1 MSPINRA
8 LASLPVPQADA
19 RRRFRPRLGLALTA
33 LVLAAVL
40 LTALVVHLSWMWTA
54 SRNVETVVGSL
65 NAQTANAVRK
75 ELESTFRA
83 SEGAIE
89 IVRSILFQGAVK
101 AEDEVKREFV
111 FLSVLRSLPAVSW
124 IGFGFPDGR
133 FFGSHA
139 LDDGRIEM
147 VEIGEPL
154 GSGGRYWRRDR
165 YRQIPGDIF
174 FEERSKGETAYVSLG
189 SKWYRAAFKG
199 KGKLWSMVDILPS
212 GFEPAAVL
220 STRLEQYNR
229 LQGVLMVTINLKR
242 LADFLSSLDIGRTG
256 AAVIVG
262 DDGNIIASSVRD
274 MKSASLT
281 ERNDR
286 PLFHALGRALAG
298 RVSPDGTVATA
309 QGVYYATATPLDFNG
324 WRLLTALPRS
334 TFTAEIDRNTRWLLG
349 GVVLLALFDAALA
362 ALFAHLAFARP
373 IQRIAGELRHVESF
387 SLGKVR
393 HIPTPL
399 RELDDLSA
407 ALKRMAGSLKAF
419 GLYVPADIVRSL
431 IQQGVDPK
439 PGGELREITVMFAD
453 LPGFTKLTETYG
465 ADVAPF
471 LTEFLTLATQAIH
484 REGGTVDKF
493 IGDCIMGLWNAPMPE
508 EQHAIKACRAA
519 DAIRRAMHSL
529 PRPDGRKSPPAVRI
543 GINTGVALIGNVGST
558 ERLSYTAIG
567 DVVNV
572 ASRLEALAKEYD
584 VEILISEASAQRCG
598 TRVQVRALGAAAVRG
613 REQPLH
619 VYELIG
625 VTDETG
631 KEPPLGERRH
641 DRHVQYEGSA
651 P

>member
-1 MSPINRA
+1 MSPTNA
-8 LASLPVPQADA
+8 APASLLAAKAD
-19 RRRFRPRLGLALTA
+19 RQRFRPRLGLALTA

-65 NAQTANAVRK
+65 NSQTASAVRK
-75 ELESTFRA
+75 ELETTFSA
-83 SEGAIE
+83 SEGAVE
-89 IVRSILFQGAVK
+89 IIRSILFQGVVK

-147 VEIGEPL
+147 VEIGAPL
-154 GSGGRYWRRDR
+154 ASGGRYLRRDR
-165 YRQIPGDIF
+165 YRPIPGDIF

-189 SKWYRAAFKG
+189 SKWYRAAVDNNG
-199 KGKLWSMVDILPS
+199 QVWSMVDILPS
-212 GFEPAAVL
+212 GFEPGAVI
-220 STRLEQYNR
+220 STRLEQHNR
-229 LQGVLMVTINLKR
+229 FQGVLMVTINLKR
-242 LADFLSSLDIGRTG
+242 LADFLASLDVARMG

-262 DDGNIIASSVRD
+262 ENGNVIASSVRG
-274 MKSASLT
+274 MKTASLT
-281 ERNDR
+281 ENSSG
-286 PLFHALGRALAG
+286 ALLDALRQASAG
-298 RVSPDGTVATA
+298 LISTDGTVATEEGA
-309 QGVYYATATPLDFNG
+309 YYATATPLDFNG
-324 WRLLTALPRS
+324 WRFLTAIPR
-334 TFTAEIDRNTRWLLG
+334 TAFTAEIDRNTRWLLA
-349 GVVLLALFDAALA
+349 GVAFLALIDAALA

-387 SLGKVR
+387 ALGKVR
-393 HIPTPL
+393 HIPTSL

-431 IQQGVDPK
+431 IQQGIEPK
-439 PGGELREITVMFAD
+439 PGGELKEVTVMFAD
-453 LPGFTKLTETYG
+453 LPGFTKLTEAYG

-493 IGDCIMGLWNAPMPE
+493 IGDAIMGLWNAPLSQ
-508 EQHAIKACRAA
+508 EQHALKACRAA
-519 DAIRRAMHSL
+519 VGIRQAMHTL
-529 PRPDGRKSPPAVRI
+529 PRPDGGKGGPAVRI
-543 GINTGVALIGNVGST
+543 GINTGVALIGNVGSA

-572 ASRLEALAKEYD
+572 ASRLEALGKEFE
-584 VEILISEASAQRCG
+584 VEIIISEATVQRCG
-598 TRVQVRALGAAAVRG
+598 SLIQVRSLGASAVRG
-613 REQPLH
+613 REKPLQI
-619 VYELIG
+619 YELIG
-625 VTDETG
+625 VSSDAEI
-631 KEPPLGERRH
+631 EQPVHARH
-641 DRHVQYEGSA
+641 RQEHDALPSPSQ
-651 P
+651 